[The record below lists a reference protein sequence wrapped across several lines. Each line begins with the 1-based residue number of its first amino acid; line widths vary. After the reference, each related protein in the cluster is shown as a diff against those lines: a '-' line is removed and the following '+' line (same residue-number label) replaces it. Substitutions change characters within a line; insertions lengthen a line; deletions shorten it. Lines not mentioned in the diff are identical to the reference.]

1 MSEQYHIRCREGDVG
16 RYVLLPGDPGR
27 CAQIAAH
34 FEGAR
39 LVAQNREYT
48 TYTGTLEGVPV
59 SVTSTGIGGPSTA
72 IAVEELCAIGAET
85 LIRVGTCGAMQNF
98 LRNGDLVIAQ
108 AAVRD
113 EGTSAQYVPLSYPAV
128 AHLDTVLALQSAA
141 RDAGLRALYGDRPLR
156 RRALRRPGTARPSPA
171 CPPAGAT
178 PDGSGRRRGCSA
190 PIWRPPPSSWWAPS
204 AACARGNPAGGQ
216 RDRRRVDRPGG
227 RGRRSAGYAD
237 RRGCGRATRHDR
249 RRWRGRRLA
258 ARPGGCL
265 AIGPCLWPS

>member
-27 CAQIAAH
+27 CERIAAH

-39 LVAQNREYT
+39 LVARNREFT
-48 TYTGTLEGVPV
+48 TYTGTLSGVPV

-85 LIRVGTCGAMQNF
+85 LIRVGTSGAMQNY

-141 RDAGLRALYGDRPLR
+141 REAGVRAYTGIVRSGDALYVDLAPGTIPLHAHQPTHVGRVWSEARVLCADMEAATLFVVGTIRGLRTGTILLVVNAVGDESIGQEAAGGDPLDTLIGVAVGGLRAMIAAD
-156 RRALRRPGTARPSPA
+156 
-171 CPPAGAT
+171 GAVV
-178 PDGSGRRRGCSA
+178 G
-190 PIWRPPPSSWWAPS
+190 
-204 AACARGNPAGGQ
+204 
-216 RDRRRVDRPGG
+216 
-227 RGRRSAGYAD
+227 
-237 RRGCGRATRHDR
+237 
-249 RRWRGRRLA
+249 
-258 ARPGGCL
+258 
-265 AIGPCLWPS
+265 